1 MHRFFVSRDE
11 ISSDSIKLY
20 GENAE
25 HIFKVLRLRRGDK
38 IIVCDGEENEYVC
51 MIEYSDKKTV
61 SCSIIEKGKSSSEPD
76 VRVHIFQGIPKAAKM
91 DIIIQ
96 KCTELG
102 MDCLTPVDTER
113 VVVNRSMDPGIGSS
127 FSNKL
132 SRWQRIAEEA
142 SKQSGRG
149 RIPKIQ
155 SPVDYNEMMELIKD
169 YDLCVI
175 PYEKEGSV
183 GLKHVLRG
191 KNNIK
196 SIAVVIGPEGGF
208 AEDEIKYA
216 ISKGAVPVTLGP
228 RILRTETAGF
238 ACLSIIM
245 YELGDL
251 GGEPWK
257 E

>member
-11 ISSDSIKLY
+11 ISSDGIKLY

-51 MIEYSDKKTV
+51 TIEYGDKKAV
-61 SCSIIEKGKSSSEPD
+61 SCSIIEKRKSSSEPD
-76 VRVHIFQGIPKAAKM
+76 VKVHIFQGIPKAAKM

-102 MDCLTPVDTER
+102 MEGLTPVDTER
-113 VVVNRSMDPGIGSS
+113 VVVNRNMDPGTGG

-132 SRWQRIAEEA
+132 SRWQKIAEEA

-149 RIPKIQ
+149 CIPKIQ
-155 SPVDYNEMMELIKD
+155 NPADFNEMMKFIKD

-183 GLKHVLRG
+183 GLKRILRG

-208 AEDEIKYA
+208 SESEINYA
-216 ISKGAVPVTLGP
+216 VSKGAVPVTLGP
-228 RILRTETAGF
+228 RILRTETAGL